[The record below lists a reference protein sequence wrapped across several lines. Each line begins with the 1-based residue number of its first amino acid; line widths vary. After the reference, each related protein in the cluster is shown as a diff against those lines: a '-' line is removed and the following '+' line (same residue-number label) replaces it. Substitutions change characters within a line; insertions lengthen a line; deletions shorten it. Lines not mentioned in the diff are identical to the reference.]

1 MADHNDWTDD
11 DLNHLAGEDE
21 IHLSSIRRD
30 GTARKPVRMWMVI
43 DDDHVYVRS
52 VNGTEGTWHRHVCAT
67 GLAHVT
73 ARGVAADVG
82 VEDASADAGLGNR
95 LDVAYQTKYGRYPQR
110 VVDSVLTSAAK
121 ASTLRL
127 TPRR

>member
-1 MADHNDWTDD
+1 VPDDNDWTDD
-11 DLNHLAGEDE
+11 ELSRLASEDE
-21 IHLSSIRRD
+21 IRLASIRSD

-43 DDDHVYVRS
+43 DDSQVYVRS
-52 VNGTEGTWHRHVCAT
+52 VNGTQGTWHRYLRAT
-67 GLAHVT
+67 DLAHVT
-73 ARGVAADVG
+73 ARGVASDVRA
-82 VEDASADAGLGNR
+82 ENASADVGLGNR

-110 VVDSVLTSAAK
+110 VVDSVLTPAAK